1 MEDGKNFT
9 LNGMWRALIKEE
21 VADLPHH
28 IKRLFKAVS
37 LNVSA
42 GHIRVPH

>member
-1 MEDGKNFT
+1 MEDGKIFT
-9 LNGMWRALIKEE
+9 LDGIWRALIREE

-37 LNVSA
+37 LDMSA
-42 GHIRVPH
+42 GHIRVLH